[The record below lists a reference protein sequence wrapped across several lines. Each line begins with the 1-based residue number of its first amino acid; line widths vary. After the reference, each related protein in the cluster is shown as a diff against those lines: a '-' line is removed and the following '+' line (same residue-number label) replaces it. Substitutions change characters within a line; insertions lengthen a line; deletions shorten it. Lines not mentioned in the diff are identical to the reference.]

1 MSQQTLRCERKERAM
16 EKQCG
21 VISAD
26 GHCRLM
32 HLPFDLWT
40 KRLPRKLLEHGPR
53 VVEGPDGTRQWVV
66 EGRVW
71 SGVGWAGV
79 GRGPVNCYTRA
90 GLPEEPEPGV
100 FRAANATYRCEDMDR
115 DGVDAELVNGPYEHI
130 AAIRDPEL
138 RIACVRAVND
148 WARELY
154 AESDGRFI
162 MLLPLPCQTPAE
174 AAAELLRVAD
184 FGLPTG
190 VIFDWVNAPE
200 PVLHQMWEPVWAA
213 AAATGLP
220 VNLHANPSGGS
231 RQLGVGVTTAAP
243 RNQALMRVA
252 NFPMGAM
259 GELMSAVVFSGI
271 CDRHPGVRFVLE
283 EAGVGW
289 VPFLFWRFD
298 REYDFGGPDS
308 RVFKPDIELS
318 EKPTAFVK
326 RQLFFTFEV
335 EEEGGFRRVPEIGL
349 TNFLWASDFPGL
361 DSPWPHSKAMGHA
374 PAEAALGKEALHQL
388 VFDNAV
394 NLYKIPV
401 TLPQERART

>member
-1 MSQQTLRCERKERAM
+1 M
-16 EKQCG
+16 EKQFG

-40 KRLPRKLLEHGPR
+40 TRLPRKLLENGPR

-66 EGRVW
+66 EGRV
-71 SGVGWAGV
+71 SSGV

-115 DGVDAELVNGPYEHI
+115 DGVDAELVNGPYEQI

-220 VNLHANPSGGS
+220 VNFHANPSGGS
-231 RQLGVGVTTAAP
+231 RQMGVGVTTAAP

-318 EKPTAFVK
+318 EKPTEFVK

-335 EEEGGFRRVPEIGL
+335 EEEGGFRRMPEIGL

-374 PAEAALGKEALHQL
+374 PAEVALGKEALHQL

-401 TLPQERART
+401 TLPQERAST